1 MQSILALL
9 AGNTLTR
16 LVFFPAVACLPL
28 PFFRRGAARA
38 VKVYTLAVS
47 LVELAFALVLAGGHW
62 AAGAGG
68 SFPLVRD
75 PRLSWIAGYGV
86 RYDLR
91 LDGISMPLV
100 LLAVLLVPIVVLGS
114 WRGIERHWPAYAAA
128 LLLMTTGV
136 LGTLMAFDLFL
147 FYVFWEV
154 MLVPMYLII
163 GIWGGER
170 RIYAAIKFFLF
181 TMAGS
186 LLMLVGIL
194 WLAWTWKSV
203 SGGAWSFAYQDM
215 LRLDLPPQAQ
225 LWLFVAFAAAFLIKV
240 PMFPAHTWL
249 PDAHVEAPTGGSV
262 LLAGILLKLGTYGY
276 LRFAMPLFP
285 QASRAALP
293 LLIALAL
300 VGILYGAMVSW
311 VQADAKKLVAYS
323 SIAHLGF
330 VMLGL
335 LAADMVAW
343 QGALLQMVNHGLS
356 TGALFLLVG
365 MLYDR
370 RHTKQFDEFGGLA
383 KVIPVFAFFLV
394 FSSLASVGLPALN
407 GFAGEFLILAGSY
420 RALGWPAALATFGV
434 VLAALYLLKLIQE
447 LLFGPLTRDENR
459 SLADLSWREVAALVP
474 LCVLML
480 WIGLVPA
487 QFLKPSEQALA
498 TTLAD
503 YRERLHGPEVQHATL
518 RPRAPAP
525 PAPETRAGVAALPAP
540 GAAPVPAAA
549 RAVGTFSPPRRSE
562 GPSVPGHPAASARA
576 VHAAG
581 PRWMAGAERRRGA
594 AMAEAVAIPAAPAPA
609 APAAGGPR

>member
-1 MQSILALL
+1 MQDILALL

-28 PFFRRGAARA
+28 LFLGRGAGAAADPARSA
-38 VKVYTLAVS
+38 RTVKVYTLVVS
-47 LVELAFALVLAGGHW
+47 LIELAFALALVGARLAAAGG
-62 AAGAGG
+62 G
-68 SFPLVRD
+68 FPPVRD
-75 PRLSWIAGYGV
+75 PRFLWIAGYGI

-91 LDGISMPLV
+91 LDGISMPL
-100 LLAVLLVPIVVLGS
+100 AVLAILLLPIVVLGS
-114 WRGIERHWPAYAAA
+114 WRGIDRHWPAYGAA

-136 LGTLMAFDLFL
+136 LGALMAFDLFL

-154 MLVPMYLII
+154 MLVPMYLLI
-163 GIWGGER
+163 GVWGGER

-186 LLMLVGIL
+186 LLMLVAIL
-194 WLAWTWKSV
+194 WLAWTYKGA
-203 SGGAWSFAYQDM
+203 SGGAWSFAYQDL
-215 LRLDLPPQAQ
+215 LRLDLPLHAQ
-225 LWLFVAFAAAFLIKV
+225 LWLFAAFAAAFLIKV
-240 PMFPAHTWL
+240 PMFPFHTWL

-335 LAADMVAW
+335 LAADMIAW
-343 QGALLQMVNHGLS
+343 QGALLQMVNHGIS

-383 KVIPVFAFFLV
+383 KVMPVFAFFLI

-407 GFAGEFLILAGSY
+407 GFAGEFLILAGSF

-434 VLAALYLLKLIQE
+434 VLAALYLLKLIQRV
-447 LLFGPLTRDENR
+447 LFGPLTKDENR
-459 SLADLSWREVAALVP
+459 GLADLGWREIVALVP
-474 LCVLML
+474 LCALML
-480 WIGLVPA
+480 WIGVAPA

-498 TTLAD
+498 ATLAD
-503 YRERLHGPEVQHATL
+503 YRERLSGEEVQQATL
-518 RPRAPAP
+518 RSGPRAAPGAATAPAS
-525 PAPETRAGVAALPAP
+525 PAAALPAL
-540 GAAPVPAAA
+540 GTQAVRTAAA
-549 RAVGTFSPPRRSE
+549 GL
-562 GPSVPGHPAASARA
+562 
-576 VHAAG
+576 
-581 PRWMAGAERRRGA
+581 
-594 AMAEAVAIPAAPAPA
+594 
-609 APAAGGPR
+609 AGGPR